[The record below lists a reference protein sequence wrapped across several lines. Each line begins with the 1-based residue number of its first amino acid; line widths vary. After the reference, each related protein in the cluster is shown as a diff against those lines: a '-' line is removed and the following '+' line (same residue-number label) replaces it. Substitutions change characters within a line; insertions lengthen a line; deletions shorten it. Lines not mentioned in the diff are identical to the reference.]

1 MKTKPNFRKIG
12 FVSLGCAKNLVD
24 TEALMKQAEHNGFD
38 IQYNPDGRDYID
50 AAIINTCG
58 FIHDAKKESI
68 DTILEF
74 VTAKKNDRIG
84 RLFVMGCLSERYKS
98 ELTEEIPEVDGF
110 FGVND
115 FKRVLERLGG
125 TYRQELVGERWL
137 TTPRHYAYLKIAEG
151 CDRRCSFCA
160 IPSIRGNHVSR
171 PEDEILREA
180 RILVEGGVKELNII
194 SQDTT
199 YFGLDTHHTRRL
211 PNLLRNLAEIKGL
224 DWIRLHYTYP
234 DGFPDELF
242 EVINSY
248 QNICKYIDIPLQHI
262 SDRILK
268 SMRRGIN
275 GKETRMLIEKIRNR
289 IPGVAIRTTLIV
301 GYPGETRSEFL
312 ELKKFVEEF
321 KFDRLGAFTYSAE
334 EGTSAFTFKDS
345 VTTRTK
351 ENRLEE
357 LMNTQDQISHELNQ
371 NKIGKIMTVIIDRSE
386 GDYFI
391 GRSEFD
397 SPEVDN
403 EILIKRQDQV
413 IAPGTFCTVRVTGNE
428 SFDLFAVIM

>member
-1 MKTKPNFRKIG
+1 MKTKPNSRKIG
-12 FVSLGCAKNLVD
+12 FISLGCAKNLVD
-24 TEALMKQAEHNGFD
+24 TEVLMKQAEYNGFQ
-38 IQYNPDGRDYID
+38 IQFNPDGRDYLD
-50 AAIINTCG
+50 TAIVNTCG

-74 VTAKKNDRIG
+74 VTAKQNNRIA

-98 ELTEEIPEVDGF
+98 ELIDEIPEVDGF

-115 FKRVLERLGG
+115 TKGILEQLGG
-125 TYRQELVGERWL
+125 KYRHELVGERYL
-137 TTPRHYAYLKIAEG
+137 TTPKHYAYLKIAEG

-171 PEDEILREA
+171 REEEILREA
-180 RILVEGGVKELNII
+180 GRLVSGGVKELNII

-199 YFGLDTHHTRRL
+199 YFGLDTMHARRL
-211 PNLLRNLAEIKGL
+211 PNLLNSLAEINGL
-224 DWIRLHYTYP
+224 EWIRLHYTYP
-234 DGFPDELF
+234 DGFPDDLF
-242 EVINSY
+242 EVINAH
-248 QNICKYIDIPLQHI
+248 QNICRYIDIPLQHI

-268 SMRRGIN
+268 SMRRGMN
-275 GKETRMLIEKIRNR
+275 GKETRALIEKIRNR

-312 ELKKFVEEF
+312 ELKKFVEES

-334 EGTSAFTFKDS
+334 QGTSAFTLKDS

-351 ENRLEE
+351 ESRLEE
-357 LMNTQDQISHELNQ
+357 LMSSQDQISHELNQ
-371 NKIGKIMTVIIDRSE
+371 KKIGQIMTVIIDRCE
-386 GDYFI
+386 GDFFI

-403 EILIKRQDQV
+403 EILIKRQDQELP
-413 IAPGTFCTVRVTGNE
+413 PGTFCSVRITGNE
-428 SFDLFAVIM
+428 SFDLFAVKV